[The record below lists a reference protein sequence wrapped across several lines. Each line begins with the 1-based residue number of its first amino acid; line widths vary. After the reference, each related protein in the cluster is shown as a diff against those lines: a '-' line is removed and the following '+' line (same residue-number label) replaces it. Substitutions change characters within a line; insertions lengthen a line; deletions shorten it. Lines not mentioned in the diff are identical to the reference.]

1 MKLIKVRD
9 NHNRPV
15 SGLDIMMGA
24 VFGNQVPREFV
35 SGDHYQTGEHVY
47 YIDNEGNLRIWE
59 CNLGGTYLRCGDP
72 GFSEWSL
79 NSAIRKSMPSSSTSS
94 SVNTGIINPEMY
106 EMKSIV
112 SESDEYEEGNGVV
125 KFNATFDNFKLSDYS
140 EPGDIVDIYLRRE
153 HSDHYLAPTD
163 YKFDGKEL
171 SLELPISDIADI
183 SNHTSKYL
191 PEGSTVP
198 DSADPVFWY
207 SEGNSRKT
215 FNENSPGFT
224 MENYDI
230 LGDFGKSIEYGYKI
244 ANLEIESVHTVVES
258 PINDKQPTQ
267 VYRLDE
273 ISIGG
278 GHTRLGS
285 QYGDTVQTTIVNVV
299 IEPERNITDTLTVT
313 FNPLTQLI
321 DAYTKNGYIKQVKFS
336 LTSKKLKPISAFMIG
351 SKAKSDMTR
360 FIRVINEFGSVAE
373 VDGEKYIKFP
383 CMDML
388 RYNSYEFEFYWNRVF
403 RNDYEEYVDDNGD
416 LYIRLMDTTGV
427 DWDNDTFLFHIYY
440 CITQGAAIVKTSD
453 VQKVSNDKDAFRIFL
468 TTEFINKY
476 QWLKLRE
483 DSKLIPPE
491 YTIGS
496 KGIANITDQDHYLKP
511 GQTLKAD
518 VFSLIFKDIERRIG
532 SSTASCNSELYPIME
547 PSRELIIPF
556 VDYDS
561 ENDDFLIF
569 KSGGVLLSSAKWY
582 LNGNFV
588 NLYIHEAPLNKGD
601 YVDFRML
608 DRDDSVRIYNKYLTG
623 TSDSQEVMDV
633 GVDVTKVAFFLLFT
647 VSGQFISPSKYTAN
661 GSIITFNKNCNQPF
675 IVDNG
680 TRLEAVYGIYKKE
693 RSKTLYTTRQLES
706 TTPDQKEFSLDE
718 SLDYNPGSDNILI
731 FREDGMY
738 IGERFYHIDEPNNKI
753 IIDKGSGVPEGSHI
767 DIVIIRSLTLDISVS
782 TS

>member
-9 NHNRPV
+9 NRNRPV

-47 YIDNEGNLRIWE
+47 YIDDNGDLKIWE
-59 CNLGGTYLRCGDP
+59 CNLGGTYLKCGDP

-79 NSAIRKSMPSSSTSS
+79 NAAIRRSMPSGTST
-94 SVNTGIINPEMY
+94 GKIINPEMY
-106 EMKSIV
+106 EMKSVV
-112 SESDEYEEGNGVV
+112 SQSDRYEETNGVV

-163 YKFDGKEL
+163 YKFDGKML
-171 SLELPISDIADI
+171 SLELPASDIADI
-183 SNHTSKYL
+183 STHVSKYM
-191 PEGSTVP
+191 PEGATVP
-198 DSADPVFWY
+198 DSTEPYFWY
-207 SEGNSRKT
+207 GEDDSRKT

-224 MENYDI
+224 LKNYDI
-230 LGDFGKSIEYGYKI
+230 LKDFGKSIEYGYKV
-244 ANLEIESVHTVVES
+244 ADLKIEAIHTVVKS
-258 PINDKQPTQ
+258 PIIDKQPTK

-273 ISIGG
+273 YLINGS
-278 GHTRLGS
+278 HTNLGS
-285 QYGDTVQTTIVNVV
+285 QYGNGVQTAIINVV
-299 IEPERNITDTLTVT
+299 IEAERNITDVLTVT
-313 FNPLTQLI
+313 FDPSTQLI

-360 FIRVINEFGSVAE
+360 FIRVINEFGSVTE
-373 VDGEKYIKFP
+373 VNGEKYVKFP

-388 RYNSYEFEFYWNRVF
+388 RYNSYEFELYWNRVF
-403 RNDYEEYVDDNGD
+403 RNDYEEYVDENGD
-416 LYIRLMDTTGV
+416 LYIKLMDTTGV
-427 DWDNDTFLFHIYY
+427 DWDNDTFLFHIFY

-453 VQKVSNDKDAFRIFL
+453 VQKVTNDKDAFRIFL

-491 YTIGS
+491 CTIGS
-496 KGIANITDQDHYLKP
+496 KGIANITDQNHYLKV

-518 VFSLIFKDIERRIG
+518 VFSLIFKDIERRLG

-582 LNGNFV
+582 LNGNCV
-588 NLYIHEAPLNKGD
+588 NLYIHEAPLNRGD

-608 DRDDSVRIYNKYLTG
+608 DRDDSVRIFNKYLTG
-623 TSDSQEVMDV
+623 TSKSQEVMDV
-633 GVDVTKVAFFLLFT
+633 GVDISKVAFFLLFT
-647 VSGQFISPSKYTAN
+647 VSGQFISPSKYTVN
-661 GSIITFNKNCNQPF
+661 GSKITFNKNCNQPF
-675 IVDNG
+675 VVDNG
-680 TRLEAVYGIYKKE
+680 TRLEAIYGVYKKE
-693 RSKTLYTTRQLES
+693 RSKTLYTVRQLEA
-706 TTPDQKEFSLDE
+706 TTADQKEFSLDE
-718 SLDYNPGSDNILI
+718 SLDYNPGPDNVLI

-738 IGERFYHIDEPNNKI
+738 IGERFYHIDEPTNKI
-753 IIDKGSGVPEGSHI
+753 IIDKGSGVPKGSHI
-767 DIVIIRSLTLDISVS
+767 DVVIIRSLTLDINVS
-782 TS
+782 TV